1 MKKSAGFLIMLFIF
15 LNCVLAQ
22 TSSGKKSI
30 LQGGLGI
37 SPLGLFGSARGIP
50 ISASFSYKML
60 KNVSLGMYF
69 GWSSSRQV
77 LLNED
82 PYWDIPESGFDY
94 GYASVMGKGSY
105 HIDIAGNRD
114 IDAYGFVSL
123 GYSIVSVSAFG
134 IAEGLFEAKGS
145 FFAYGLGVGIRYFF
159 NPNIGVYGEAGYG
172 DGINLLSFG
181 IAYKF

>member
-22 TSSGKKSI
+22 TSSDKKSI

-50 ISASFSYKML
+50 ISASFSYRML

-77 LLNED
+77 LFQEI
-82 PYWDIPESGFDY
+82 PYFDIPESGFNY
-94 GYASVMGKGSY
+94 RYASVMAKGSY
-105 HIDIAGNRD
+105 HVDIAGNKN
-114 IDAYGFVSL
+114 IDAYGYVLL
-123 GYSIVSVSAFG
+123 GYCIVSASWFG
-134 IAEGLFEAKGS
+134 LEHLYVEGKGS
-145 FFAYGLGVGIRYFF
+145 FFGYGLGAGIRYFF
-159 NPNIGVYGEAGYG
+159 TPSIGIYGEASYG
-172 DGINLLSFG
+172 DGINLLGFG